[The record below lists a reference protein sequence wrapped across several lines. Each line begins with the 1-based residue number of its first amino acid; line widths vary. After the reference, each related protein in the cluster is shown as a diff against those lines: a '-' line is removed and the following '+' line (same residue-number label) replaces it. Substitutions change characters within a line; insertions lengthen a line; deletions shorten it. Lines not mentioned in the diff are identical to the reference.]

1 MANEED
7 QDAVLCVLCAADQPL
22 SVEEIGARAQPS
34 LEPRQ
39 VRIALREL
47 AERGDALKGEDGRW
61 KAPRPPPEAKT
72 RGAQEFTDDELRRAR
87 EQHGT
92 VTSCPKCGKQGD
104 IDALFGWRRMKPG
117 RDQIHPQS
125 WCLECRQ
132 TSWRKAPQR

>member
-1 MANEED
+1 MPRWTG
-7 QDAVLCVLCAADQPL
+7 QPL
-22 SVEEIGARAQPS
+22 AYPTVQKTGAAAAHECKDVDLAVWVSR
-34 LEPRQ
+34 LD
-39 VRIALREL
+39 EL
-47 AERGDALKGEDGRW
+47 
-61 KAPRPPPEAKT
+61 
-72 RGAQEFTDDELRRAR
+72 DELRRAR